1 MTLYQLSAEFLLTL
15 YWQMLSDSTDSLRTD
30 IINFVR
36 KVETG
41 ITSSSTTA
49 ISWEASNISMVT
61 HIYAVSKIFFSHGK
75 DKKYGLYY
83 CVDCTNYPNLASC
96 NIFYLW
102 WQEWM
107 GSGQSLINSSTNKLL
122 HTMVTLAS
130 RAPSHNRRHTALTIA
145 APSHLHSSF
154 SMDILTHLMQF
165 DISARHKLS

>member
-1 MTLYQLSAEFLLTL
+1 MQFPKKIHMAKTRNLAY
-15 YWQMLSDSTDSLRTD
+15 
-30 IINFVR
+30 
-36 KVETG
+36 
-41 ITSSSTTA
+41 ITALIES
-49 ISWEASNISMVT
+49 
-61 HIYAVSKIFFSHGK
+61 
-75 DKKYGLYY
+75 
-83 CVDCTNYPNLASC
+83 VDCTNCPNLASC

-130 RAPSHNRRHTALTIA
+130 RAPSHNGRHTALTSA

-165 DISARHKLS
+165 DISASHKLS